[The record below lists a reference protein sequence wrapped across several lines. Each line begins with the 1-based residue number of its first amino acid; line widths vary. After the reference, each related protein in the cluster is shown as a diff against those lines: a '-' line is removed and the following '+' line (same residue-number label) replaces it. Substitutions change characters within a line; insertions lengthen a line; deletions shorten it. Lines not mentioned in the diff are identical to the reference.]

1 MQSWWAAP
9 GFWCLRL
16 LVCSVRLRMGAEGG
30 NCPWLAGTT
39 TDSPCGLPAC
49 AAVVS
54 GDKPYRRVWE
64 PGWRWATG
72 VVVVVCAG
80 REHPVVRA
88 GWGAPMYPRAL
99 PDFGPCGGVFAG
111 QLTHIY
117 HRSSTAWVL
126 VRTDSPGGPPA
137 WAGVIGVLSWG
148 KRLPATLG

>member
-1 MQSWWAAP
+1 MLILASGLRCLCSSRGRRCRAGPP
-9 GFWCLRL
+9 GGKWRGDE
-16 LVCSVRLRMGAEGG
+16 VGRPAI
-30 NCPWLAGTT
+30 